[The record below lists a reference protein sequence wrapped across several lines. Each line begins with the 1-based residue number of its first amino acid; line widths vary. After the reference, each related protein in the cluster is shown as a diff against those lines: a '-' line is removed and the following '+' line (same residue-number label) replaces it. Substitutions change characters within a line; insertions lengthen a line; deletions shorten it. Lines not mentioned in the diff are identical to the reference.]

1 MKRDYTLDVMRVV
14 AMFMIVLMHSPIPG
28 VGTPGVVLSTL
39 SYLTAPGIGLFLMIS
54 GALLLD
60 NNLQQSDFLKR
71 RFSKVLWPTLVWT
84 AIYMVVKYIKEPMS
98 GSELLR
104 TIVNIPFAP
113 QGHGVL
119 WFMYALSGLYLLT
132 PILSKWLKT
141 ATRREIEF
149 YLLLWG
155 VTLLYPYLKLI
166 LDINTAPTGILYY
179 FTGYCGYF
187 LLGYYLRRYVTVC
200 HIGIKTIVACFV
212 AIAMCVLLVFAAKM
226 YNTEVKIGELFWYL
240 SMPVAIM
247 STAYFL
253 ILSRVKA
260 PASGSRELIA
270 RLSALS
276 FGVYLCHI
284 LVMRS
289 GLWNIAII
297 HDCGPLLHIPVV
309 VLLTCAIS
317 WALSYAI
324 FKLPF
329 SKYIIGV

>member
-1 MKRDYTLDVMRVV
+1 
-14 AMFMIVLMHSPIPG
+14 
-28 VGTPGVVLSTL
+28 
-39 SYLTAPGIGLFLMIS
+39 
-54 GALLLD
+54 
-60 NNLQQSDFLKR
+60 
-71 RFSKVLWPTLVWT
+71 
-84 AIYMVVKYIKEPMS
+84 MVVKYIKEPMS
-98 GSELLR
+98 GTELLR
-104 TIVNIPFAP
+104 AIVNIPFAP

-166 LDINTAPTGILYY
+166 LDINTAPAGILYY
-179 FTGYCGYF
+179 FTGYSGYF
-187 LLGYYLRRYVTVC
+187 LLGYYLKHYVIV
-200 HIGIKTIVACFV
+200 HRIGTRKIVACFV
-212 AIAMCVLLVFAAKM
+212 SIMMCVLLVFAAKM
-226 YNTEVKIGELFWYL
+226 FNPEVKIGELFWYL

-253 ILSRVKA
+253 ILSRVKV
-260 PASGSRELIA
+260 PGGGRGLIV

-289 GLWNIAII
+289 GLWNISII
-297 HDCGPLLHIPVV
+297 HDCGPILHIPAVA
-309 VLLTCAIS
+309 LLTCAIS